1 MNIEI
6 HFIEHTITAREE
18 TNLFFPINR
27 RGSHHQVRGTYIHD
41 LYISGFN
48 SFEIFFNIVTLL
60 LVIKQKLEVK
70 LWR

>member
-1 MNIEI
+1 MNLEI
-6 HFIEHTITAREE
+6 HFIEHKITAREE
-18 TNLFFPINR
+18 TNLNC
-27 RGSHHQVRGTYIHD
+27 RGLHHQVRGTYIHD